1 MAATIRTRGF
11 APLPNIDIDQL
22 TASLRGLEPGV
33 DEDLSG
39 SLDAVVTACVELFG
53 VTGAGL
59 MVADEQDSL
68 RYAAATDGPGRVL
81 EEVQTET
88 GQGPCVD
95 TFVHGEPVAT
105 CDLAAETRWPASR
118 QVLVDHGVCSVL
130 GVPVRLGGVT
140 VGSLDVYLD
149 HPHDWDDS
157 ERTALTRYSGVL
169 ETTLRSLLAVR
180 RSDELA
186 RQLQYALDYRVVIER
201 AVGYLMAARRTDAVT
216 AFDLLRRTA
225 RNRRRKVADVAQE
238 LLDRGAL
245 P

>member
-1 MAATIRTRGF
+1 MA
-11 APLPNIDIDQL
+11 NIDVDQL
-22 TASLRGLEPGV
+22 TASLRGLEPA
-33 DEDLSG
+33 DDADLAG
-39 SLDAVVTACVELFG
+39 ALDAVVEACVGLFG

-95 TFVHGEPVAT
+95 TFVHGRPVGT
-105 CDLAAETRWPASR
+105 TDLATEHRWPASR
-118 QVLVDHGVCSVL
+118 EVLVEHDVYSVL

-149 HPHDWDDS
+149 RPHEWDES
-157 ERTALTRYSGVL
+157 ERSALVRYSGVL
-169 ETTLRSLLAVR
+169 ETTLRSLLAAR

-225 RNRRRKVADVAQE
+225 RNRRRKVADVARDV
-238 LLDRGAL
+238 LDTGSL

>member
-1 MAATIRTRGF
+1 MA
-11 APLPNIDIDQL
+11 NIDVDQL
-22 TASLRGLEPGV
+22 TASLRGLEPA
-33 DEDLSG
+33 DDADLAG
-39 SLDAVVTACVELFG
+39 ALDAVVEACVDLFG

-95 TFVHGEPVAT
+95 TFVHGRPVET
-105 CDLAAETRWPASR
+105 TDLATEQRWPASR
-118 QVLVDHGVCSVL
+118 QVLVEHDVYSVL

-140 VGSLDVYLD
+140 VGSLDVYRD
-149 HPHDWDDS
+149 RPHEWDDS
-157 ERTALTRYSGVL
+157 ERSALVGYSGAL
-169 ETTLRSLLAVR
+169 ETTLRSLLAAR

-225 RNRRRKVADVAQE
+225 RNRRREVADVARD
-238 LLDRGAL
+238 LLDSGSL